1 MIYAILLNLK
11 NYSYNLSFYDL
22 NIDLFLSIMLK
33 FIIMYINCNYAI

>member
-22 NIDLFLSIMLK
+22 NIDLFLCIMLK
-33 FIIMYINCNYAI
+33 FIVMYINCNYAI